1 MFIVLNSCPSIH
13 ERLYWEATYGPK
25 SKVVLK
31 ASNIIKKAEGNFKF
45 DALKILAKITSIL
58 QFKHISYKSNSFG
71 ENIVLERK
79 IVGIKGRVS
88 IINVNVHRPF

>member
-1 MFIVLNSCPSIH
+1 MFIVLNSCPSIY
-13 ERLYWEATYGPK
+13 EKLYWEATYGPK

-31 ASNIIKKAEGNFKF
+31 ASNIIKKSEGNFKF
-45 DALKILAKITSIL
+45 YALKILAKITSIF
-58 QFKHISYKSNSFG
+58 QFKHISYTTSNSFG

-88 IINVNVHRPF
+88 M